1 MPLRRQRHSRG
12 FTLIELIVVIVIL
25 GVLAATALPKFMDM
39 RSDANKAALAGL
51 EASIKSSM
59 NMAHAKC
66 VMTPSCMVSSTA
78 LNITVDG
85 ATRRY
90 LNAYPDGGD
99 NIGSGIE
106 MWFTVSGDITRVHP
120 SFTTTR
126 WQINGAPTPASCY
139 VQYVEAPTWGSVPQ
153 VSTVTTGC

>member
-1 MPLRRQRHSRG
+1 MSSQRQRHVRG

-51 EASIKSSM
+51 EASLKSSM
-59 NMAHAKC
+59 NLAHSKC
-66 VMTPSCMVSSTA
+66 VMTPSCYVGGVA

-106 MWFTVSGDITRVHP
+106 MWVTVAGDIT
-120 SFTTTR
+120 
-126 WQINGAPTPASCY
+126 PAILVSKL
-139 VQYVEAPTWGSVPQ
+139 
-153 VSTVTTGC
+153 STVVPEA

>member
-106 MWFTVSGDITRVHP
+106 MWFTVAGDITRVHP
-120 SFTTTR
+120 SMTTTR

>member
-1 MPLRRQRHSRG
+1 MSLTLRRRSRG

-25 GVLAATALPKFMDM
+25 GVLAATALPKFIDM
-39 RSDANKAALAGL
+39 RSDANKAALAGI
-51 EASIKSSM
+51 EASIKASM
-59 NMAHAKC
+59 NLAHSKC
-66 VMTPSCMVSSTA
+66 VMVPSCFVGGVA

-106 MWFTVSGDITRVHP
+106 MWFTVSGDITRAHP

-139 VQYVEAPTWGSVPQ
+139 VQYVEAPTWGSVPV
-153 VSTVTTGC
+153 VSSVTTGC

>member
-66 VMTPSCMVSSTA
+66 VMTPSCYVGNVA

-106 MWFTVSGDITRVHP
+106 MWFTVAGDITRVHP

-153 VSTVTTGC
+153 ISTVTTGC